1 VNRYKLMVLHPGA
14 SWSTADVYNG
24 LVRALLAQ
32 GHEIVS
38 YPLDVRLM
46 RASKWLNVAWEDSKE
61 AGRPLPEPTPADICF
76 EANADAV
83 NRAAYAGVDGV
94 LIISSMYTPAVTL
107 RALKWAH
114 CPIGLV
120 LTESPYNDAE
130 QARLAVEA
138 DVVWTNERTS
148 VEPLRAA
155 NPETYYLPAAY
166 DPSIHTSEPQPGDE
180 DVPAHDVVFVGTG
193 FAERVA
199 LLEAVD
205 WSGIDLALYGN
216 WQMLADGSPL
226 LPFVHGGV
234 TDNAV
239 AAALYRRAKI
249 GLNLYR
255 TSTATE
261 DGGHVTTAESLNPRA
276 YELAAC
282 GCFQI
287 ANFRAESPEMVGGA
301 VQDFNPITGAD
312 NDLEHQ
318 IRWYLAH
325 PVAREYAVNDAWDGV
340 RGHTFAARAE
350 QLMAQFAPHLDRTLV
365 AAYG

>member
-1 VNRYKLMVLHPGA
+1 VGNQVNRYKLMVLHPGA
-14 SWSTADVYNG
+14 SWSTSDVYNG

-32 GHEIVS
+32 GHEIIS

-46 RASKWLNVAWEDSKE
+46 RASKWLNVCREDAAE
-61 AGRPLPEPTPADICF
+61 VGRDLPEPTPADICF

-94 LIISSMYTPAVTL
+94 LIISSMYTPPITL

-148 VEPLRAA
+148 VEPLRAI

-205 WSGIDLALYGN
+205 WTGIDLALYGN

-226 LPFVHGGV
+226 LPYVHGGV

-261 DGGHVTTAESLNPRA
+261 EGGHVTTAESLNPRA

-282 GCFQI
+282 GCLQYATDRQEAADVLKRNVRRIDGATRLSI
-287 ANFRAESPEMVGGA
+287 AARFDLATDTVGNRLRRDAMKA
-301 VQDFNPITGAD
+301 VQS
-312 NDLEHQ
+312 
-318 IRWYLAH
+318 
-325 PVAREYAVNDAWDGV
+325 
-340 RGHTFAARAE
+340 HTFAARAE